1 MENCKFEY
9 SIFLPSFD
17 SEWQVTR
24 FCAFDKKRNEITF
37 DWSESQLDIFKLLL
51 INKVIG
57 DVNTL
62 VISSG
67 LMTINDPKFIDF
79 IKPIF
84 THFGSTNKIDI
95 IYDFY
100 D

>member
-1 MENCKFEY
+1 MENCKFQY
-9 SIFLPSFD
+9 SIFLPAFD

-24 FCAFDKKRNEITF
+24 FCAFDNYRNEITF
-37 DWSESQLDIFKLLL
+37 DWLESNVDIFKLLL

-62 VISSG
+62 IISSG

-84 THFGSTNKIDI
+84 THFGSINKIDI